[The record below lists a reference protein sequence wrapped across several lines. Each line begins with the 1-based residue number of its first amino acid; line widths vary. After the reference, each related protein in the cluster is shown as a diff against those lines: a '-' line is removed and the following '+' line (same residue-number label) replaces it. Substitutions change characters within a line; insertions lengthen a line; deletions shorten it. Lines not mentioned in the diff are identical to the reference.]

1 MPLVSFAGIRGSGTV
16 TLLAGDGGLGV
27 RASIADIEAVGSST
41 SLADADLNNAISKR
55 LGLHHSA

>member
-41 SLADADLNNAISKR
+41 SLADADFE
-55 LGLHHSA
+55 